1 MKIWT
6 RLVLLIG
13 LPLLAGCQRD
23 DLKTDEAKT
32 QGPWTVMSMDIDG
45 KADYSFGT
53 GTVTFTDDVLDFK
66 TKARD
71 TKTQFRLDA
80 TQDPKEID
88 FTNRAGSTSYGIYS
102 LEGDTLKICIAPAG
116 GERPAEFT
124 SKPRSKRSLIV
135 LKRDKMN
142 IATFR
147 EQYRVKHKTAKDTQS
162 EQ

>member
-1 MKIWT
+1 MKTNT

-13 LPLLAGCQRD
+13 LPLLAGCLRD
-23 DLKTDEAKT
+23 DFKTDEARI

-53 GTVTFTDDVLDFK
+53 VTFTDDVLDFK
-66 TKARD
+66 NKARD
-71 TKTQFRLDA
+71 GKTHFRLNS

-88 FTNRAGSTSYGIYS
+88 LTNRAGSTSYGIYL

-135 LKRDKMN
+135 LKRDKMD

-147 EQYRVKHKTAKDTQS
+147 EQYRAKHKTAKDTQS
-162 EQ
+162 EN